1 MLDEKDL
8 QAIDKLIAAR
18 MGVLMENDI
27 TPKFNML
34 AEMLVD
40 LKDELSGGSK
50 TSERLDDVEE
60 RLDVHEAVIR
70 RHNADIE
77 KLKKAQ

>member
-8 QAIDKLIAAR
+8 KQIAD
-18 MGVLMENDI
+18 LMNVILENEV

-34 AEMLVD
+34 ADMLLEM
-40 LKDELSGGSK
+40 KEEISGNK
-50 TSERLDDVEE
+50 TTARLDDAEE

-70 RHNADIE
+70 RHSADIE

>member
-8 QAIDKLIAAR
+8 KQIAD
-18 MGVLMENDI
+18 LMNVIIENQV
-27 TPKFNML
+27 TPKFNMM
-34 AEMLVD
+34 AEMLLD
-40 LKDELSGGSK
+40 LKDEISGDK
-50 TSERLDDVEE
+50 TAKRLDDTEE

-70 RHNADIE
+70 RHSAEIE

>member
-1 MLDEKDL
+1 MLDDKDL

-18 MGVLMENDI
+18 INVMVENEI

-34 AEMLVD
+34 ADMILEM
-40 LKDELSGGSK
+40 KEEISGNK
-50 TSERLDDVEE
+50 TTARLDDAEE

-70 RHNADIE
+70 RHSADIE